1 MTINHPARKAPVAS
15 VIKYRLVGFSLAV
28 LCAVSVPARGAV
40 VFLDTF
46 DGKSDGYTDI
56 NVNLATRQ
64 AGGATGSSYTKTM
77 VGDGG
82 GLTLGSNPSLGSDV
96 LLLRTTGPATDAEYT
111 AVDLDTDFGPSLA
124 GNTWE
129 LSYRTRLQR
138 GIVYS
143 GYTGFAVGSPADTSG
158 AGSGFAFR
166 IGPTGSWKVY
176 NQGTQVGS
184 GSAGE
189 NTYYNNYSVRAA
201 FYETTGMA
209 QLWVA
214 FEGTTNTVYLGSFT
228 ADFADDSRFV
238 ELRNHLDI
246 ETDTGVVDAAFDDLK
261 IEASLV
267 YSSWSNRYAL
277 TEGPDGDDDSDGLAN
292 LYEYGLGGDPTNEN
306 DRGTSPEFG
315 VMQSGGTNWFRY
327 VHPQLSDPFSGLSYS
342 LELNTNL
349 VCGVWTNAGYA
360 VLGTNGSGGD
370 LNFVTNV
377 ISMEEDQKF
386 VRLNISM
393 TRKLFVNH
401 FGAVG
406 DGVTDDTDAVVA
418 AIDALEEMGPGATL
432 EFAAGKTYNL
442 EARANTP
449 YQIDLQYLTNVTVN
463 GNGALLLNTPLRST
477 IRISHCEGV
486 TVKNFCIDQSS
497 RSYTQGT
504 MTNIDPDAGTF
515 ELTVDDGYPAPPTGG
530 TPQWGVVFDPAGWM
544 RWDMR
549 SHMRLISYEDLGS
562 GHYLA
567 NVNSAYITDLNDVQE
582 GDTYLQPLAYINF
595 DDNVHITLSSNCL
608 LENVAL
614 YGGRSAMSS
623 RVDLNTGRIT
633 VRGFKVMIPPYDP
646 DRLISNWRDG
656 VHCKDNRIGPIIEDC
671 HFEYLLDDSINMSQN
686 TVMASE
692 IISDTTFR
700 MTKAEGPEIWT
711 EDSSSMH
718 VGDRIMVFY
727 PPTGEYIGPVLVASV
742 DPDARELITFDTPLT
757 NVVAGTVTS
766 GDTLSTHF
774 YNLDMCNA
782 GYIIRNNTFMPQR
795 RHAILAR
802 SIDGTISGN
811 WIEGVGGNG
820 IAMENEYGAAY
831 FSGPFP
837 QNVIVSNNTITSTH
851 ETPLVVQAKTGS
863 NNTQLA
869 QDIDITG
876 NLITASEAP
885 AIELDNVRDVAVW
898 SDNRFYTEDGSEMTD
913 PLQVT
918 DSEDISYPAPQD
930 GGFEDAFSD
939 PDGNRYEY
947 RPTGTPWTFSA
958 NAGYSENNTAFTSL
972 NPSAPEGSQVLFLQG
987 LGSVSQSVAL
997 DAGTYTLSF
1006 YAAQRNRDPQ
1016 IQQLQILIGG
1026 NPVGTFQPSTG
1037 GAYEYF
1043 ETTFTLPDRCNGLL
1057 KLQGMVSPQDTTV
1070 LVDDIQLVF
1079 GSCQCAVEM

>member
-1 MTINHPARKAPVAS
+1 MKNGHW
-15 VIKYRLVGFSLAV
+15 V
-28 LCAVSVPARGAV
+28 LCAILFGLLVPVLSEV

-46 DGKSDGYTDI
+46 DRSEALYSDI
-56 NVNLATRQ
+56 NSNLVARQ
-64 AGGATGSSYTKTM
+64 AGGTTGSTYTKTM

-82 GLTLGSNPSLGSDV
+82 GLALGSSSSFDSDM
-96 LLLRTTGPATDAEYT
+96 LLLRTTGPAVSDEVV
-111 AVDLDTDFGPSLA
+111 AVDLDTDFGSSLA

-138 GIVYS
+138 AIVYS
-143 GYTGFAVGSPADTSG
+143 GYTGFAVGNPADVSG
-158 AGSGFAFR
+158 AGNGFAFQ

-189 NTYYNNYSVRAA
+189 NTYYNNYTVRAA
-201 FYETTGMA
+201 FYETAGTA

-214 FEGTTNTVYLGSFT
+214 FEGTTNTVYLGSF
-228 ADFADDSRFV
+228 AAAFADDSRFF

-267 YSSWSNRYAL
+267 YSTWSNRYAL
-277 TEGPDGDDDSDGLAN
+277 AGGPAGDDDSDGLAN
-292 LYEYGLGGDPTNEN
+292 LYEYGLGGDPTNKN
-306 DRGTSPEFG
+306 DRGTSPELI
-315 VMQSGGTNWFRY
+315 MTESGGTNWFSY
-327 VHPQLSDPFSGLSYS
+327 VHPQRTGPFSGLRYS

-349 VCGVWTNAGYA
+349 VSGVWTSAGYE
-360 VLGTNGSGGD
+360 VLGTNVTGGSFD
-370 LNFVTNV
+370 FVEHR
-377 ISMEEDQKF
+377 IDSAADQKF
-386 VRLNISM
+386 IRLNIS
-393 TRKLFVNH
+393 TARELAVDE

-406 DGVTDDTDAVVA
+406 DGVHDDTAAVVA
-418 AIDALEEMGPGATL
+418 AIDALQAMGSGATL
-432 EFAAGKTYNL
+432 EFTAGKTYTL
-442 EARANTP
+442 GARANTP
-449 YQIDLQYLTNVTVN
+449 YQIDLQDLTNVTVN

-477 IRISHCEGV
+477 IRISRCEGV
-486 TVKNFCIDQSS
+486 TVKNFLIDQSS

-515 ELTVDDGYPAPPTGG
+515 ELAIEAGYPAPPTGG

-549 SHMRLISYEDLGS
+549 THMRLTGYEDLGS
-562 GHYLA
+562 GNYLA
-567 NVNSAYITDLNDVQE
+567 TVQSAYINDLNDVHE

-595 DDNVHITLSSNCL
+595 DDNVHITRSSNCL

-671 HFEYLLDDSINMSQN
+671 IFEALLDDSINMSQN

-700 MTKAEGPEIWT
+700 MVKAEGPSTWT
-711 EDSSSMH
+711 EDSSSMQ
-718 VGDRIMVFY
+718 VGDRIMIFY

-742 DPDARELITFDTPLT
+742 DPDAREIITFESPIS
-757 NVVAGTVTS
+757 NVVTGSVSS

-802 SIDGTISGN
+802 SIDGIISGN

-831 FSGPFP
+831 FGGPFP
-837 QNVIVSNNTITSTH
+837 QNVIVSSNIITTTH
-851 ETPLVVQAKTGS
+851 QTPITVQAKTGAS
-863 NNTQLA
+863 NTRLA
-869 QDIDITG
+869 RDIDF
-876 NLITASEAP
+876 TANVIMASTAP
-885 AIELDNVRDVAVW
+885 AIELDNVQNVAVW
-898 SDNRFYTEDGSEMTD
+898 NDNEFYNADGGELTD
-913 PLQVT
+913 PLLVAN
-918 DSEDISYPAPQD
+918 SEDISYPGPQD
-930 GGFEDAFSD
+930 GGFEEAFSD
-939 PDGNRYEY
+939 PDGNGYEY

-958 NAGYSENNTAFTSL
+958 NAGYSENSTAFTSA

-987 LGSVSQSVAL
+987 LGSASQPVAL
-997 DAGTYTLSF
+997 DAGTYTVSF
-1006 YAAQRNRDPQ
+1006 HAAQRNRDPQ
-1016 IQQLQILIGG
+1016 IQQLQVRIGG
-1026 NPVGTFQPSTG
+1026 NPIGTVQPASG

-1043 ETTFTLPDRCNGLL
+1043 EIPFTLPDRTDGLL
-1057 KLQGMVSPQDTTV
+1057 ELQGLISPQDTTV
-1070 LVDDIQLVF
+1070 LVDDLQILKP
-1079 GSCQCAVEM
+1079 